1 VDWTV
6 LPDRVRVGNAP
17 MQARAEQLRITTQA
31 QRTIHGDRIPAV
43 QQEFARRL
51 RIMEEEARR
60 R

>member
-1 VDWTV
+1 
-6 LPDRVRVGNAP
+6 